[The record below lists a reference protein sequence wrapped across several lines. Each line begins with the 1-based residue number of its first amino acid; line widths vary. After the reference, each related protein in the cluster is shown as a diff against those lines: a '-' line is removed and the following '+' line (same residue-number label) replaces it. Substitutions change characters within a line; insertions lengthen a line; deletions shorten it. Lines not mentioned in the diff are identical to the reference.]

1 MDLVTT
7 GAALA
12 VGKKIFGKTL
22 DVISADIANLYQ
34 KGRDKIIEKV
44 TSKIA
49 NIDDGKTAN
58 LRVARDVFWNGSFSD
73 EAICAEYF
81 GGILA
86 SSRSDDGADDTG
98 VYYVDLIKSLSS
110 RQLKLHY
117 IIYICFNRTLV
128 SDPSKAGVNP
138 GQDTE

>member
-49 NIDDGKTAN
+49 NINDGKTAN
-58 LRVARDVFWNGSFSD
+58 LRVV
-73 EAICAEYF
+73 
-81 GGILA
+81 
-86 SSRSDDGADDTG
+86 T
-98 VYYVDLIKSLSS
+98 
-110 RQLKLHY
+110 KL
-117 IIYICFNRTLV
+117 V
-128 SDPSKAGVNP
+128 AGVSF
-138 GQDTE
+138 